1 MKICTYQKYLLPC
14 LQQELSQEKSDD
26 VRKHLSI
33 CDQCAVEWKRLS
45 MVHTMLTNRERT
57 AVPQNLYND
66 YIASLHRRFAPVPLW
81 RIAFEKAV
89 DGVRQFFSSPM
100 PAYRLSRAFVI
111 LLAGIFI
118 GRSIFVV
125 NKLQHDI
132 PVQPVSMSA
141 ELSGQDLQFLNA
153 YLVRSEVLLLT
164 IANTPL
170 DSLRKDDVHIN
181 RELAQALLFQSQQA
195 QRKVSLLEDDA
206 LVSFM
211 NHLEFVLLE
220 VSNRSDDE
228 IQTTFRD
235 LKDMIKD
242 ARMVQASRQ
251 GQSRLQQSLLQGV

>member
-14 LQQELSQEKSDD
+14 LQQELSPEKSDD
-26 VRKHLSI
+26 VRAHLNGCELCSA
-33 CDQCAVEWKRLS
+33 DWKRLA
-45 MVHTMLTNRERT
+45 MVHDLLMNRKRPI
-57 AVPQNLYND
+57 APQKLHHD
-66 YIASLHRRFAPVPLW
+66 YIASLHRRFAPTPFW
-81 RIAFEKAV
+81 RAAIEKAAEA
-89 DGVRQFFSSPM
+89 VRQVLSSPA
-100 PAYRLSRAFVI
+100 PGYRLSRVLVI

-125 NKLQHDI
+125 DKLRHDI
-132 PVQPVSMSA
+132 PVQPVFMSA
-141 ELSGQDLQFLNA
+141 QLSGQDLQFLNA

-181 RELAQALLFQSQQA
+181 RELAQTLLFQSQQA

-228 IQTTFRD
+228 IQATFHD
-235 LKDMIKD
+235 LKDMIKE

-251 GQSRLQQSLLQGV
+251 GQSRLQQSLSQGV